1 MSASAKKWG
10 CLNGISVIGQVAS
23 IYDGDTL
30 HVLAPVGEA
39 GGTYDVKCRLAGIN
53 TPELRTPGGQAAKDA
68 LKAIVDQTAGQ
79 VLCNFGMNEKY
90 GRPLVTL
97 YGEPAKPSIN
107 QQLIELGHAKEYD
120 GRGPR

>member
-1 MSASAKKWG
+1 MSSAPNKWG
-10 CLNGISVIGQVAS
+10 CLNGVNVMGQVAS

-53 TPELRTPGGQAAKDA
+53 APELKTPEGQAAKDA
-68 LKAIVDQTAGQ
+68 LVGIVAETAGK
-79 VLCNFGMNEKY
+79 VFCNFGANEKY

-97 YGEPAKPSIN
+97 YGAPTKPSIN
-107 QQLIELGHAKEYD
+107 QQLIELGHAHSYD
-120 GRGPR
+120 GHGPR